1 MKNIEELFPFLDQA
15 KTITIVMH
23 LKPDADAMGS
33 SLGLCHFLNQFGHR
47 LHVISP
53 TNWADWL
60 KWMPGAAAVTDY
72 ELNTER
78 ANKYLDEADW
88 IFCLDFNTLARTRHM
103 AGKLRSVKAS
113 KILIDHH
120 QEPSLQDF
128 AFGISDPNKSSTSEM
143 VYDLIVRT
151 GHCEKIDVATAQC
164 LYAGV
169 MTDTGSFRFSSATA
183 DVHRMVAVLKD
194 TGLRHSK
201 IHEELFDNFLENR
214 LRFIGH
220 VLQNRMDIYY
230 EYNTALISV
239 PWKDLVKYEIKT
251 GDTEGLVNY
260 PLTIKGIKLV
270 ALIIDRDEEIKC
282 SFRSKDDFDVNSFAR
297 RYFEGGGHFNAAG
310 GRSSGTLEQ
319 TVHQFIRAM
328 KESMFELQKP

>member
-1 MKNIEELFPFLDQA
+1 MKKIEEIFPLLDQP
-15 KTITIVMH
+15 KKIVIVMH

-33 SLGLCHFLNQFGHR
+33 SLGLFHFLNQFGHTIN
-47 LHVISP
+47 VISP
-53 TNWADWL
+53 TNWAEWL
-60 KWMPGAAAVTDY
+60 KWMPGANSVVDY
-72 ELNTER
+72 EFHTDK
-78 ANKYLDEADW
+78 ANKVLDNADW
-88 IFCLDFNTLARTRHM
+88 VFCLDFNTLVRTRHM
-103 AGKLRSVKAS
+103 AQKLKKLSAA

-120 QEPSLQDF
+120 QEPAVEDF
-128 AFGISDPNKSSTSEM
+128 VYGVSDTGKSSTSEM
-143 VYDLIVRT
+143 VYDLIIAS
-151 GHCEKIDVATAQC
+151 GHAKKINVLIAEC

-169 MTDTGSFRFSSATA
+169 MTDTGSFRFASASA
-183 DVHRMVAVLKD
+183 SVHRMVAALKD
-194 TGLRHSK
+194 VGFDHSK

-230 EYNTALISV
+230 EYNAALISI

-282 SFRSKDDFDVNSFAR
+282 SFRSKNDFDVNTFAR
-297 RYFEGGGHFNAAG
+297 KYFEGGGHFNAAG

-319 TVHQFIRAM
+319 TVQQFIRAM
-328 KESMFELQKP
+328 KESELQLQQS